1 MSLSNT
7 LSFSA
12 ALQGIATETQRQF
25 SNQALTRMQEDQPT
39 VVPTTSTMLR
49 PGQGQ
54 KKELN
59 KAARPFK
66 RLQAGQSKY
75 F

>member
-25 SNQALTRMQEDQPT
+25 SSQALTRMQEPI
-39 VVPTTSTMLR
+39 VVPITSTMLG
-49 PGQGQ
+49 PAQGQ
-54 KKELN
+54 MKELN
-59 KAARPFK
+59 KATRPYK
-66 RLQAGQSKY
+66 RLQAGQSRQ